1 MKVQKGLFFQVISR
15 NNDVNGNPYR
25 LILCYG
31 PSGASGVVDVIEAR
45 NSTPN
50 CVGELSKIMRQLP
63 TFHVA
68 PAEYNET
75 KKSFAHLLRREN

>member
-1 MKVQKGLFFQVISR
+1 MKTQKGLFFQVISR
-15 NNDVNGNPYR
+15 NNDANGNPYR
-25 LILCYG
+25 LVLCYG
-31 PSGASGVVDVIEAR
+31 PSGVVDVIEAR

-50 CVGELSKIMRQLP
+50 CVGKLGKIMRQLP

-75 KKSFAHLLRREN
+75 KKAYASILRRDN